1 MKLGATPLYVDMS
14 DGNASRRRR
23 VRSSNQLNCRLFYR
37 SHPRVQYVL
46 FSCTLL
52 IIGFAN
58 CWPRKYSFPVFCNVL
73 RQLLARISGVSSCV
87 VQLKYCALSILP
99 IFYLK
104 ITQPLHNLSS
114 LISPIFSN
122 LLLSMCG
129 LSPPFGLMFFCICC
143 SFLFIPVPDPEL
155 PAPIRFPLST
165 SAFSSLS
172 YHPVTVTEPETV
184 IGKIPSEHKRM
195 TFTHVPRVKF
205 SNNLRFPSPLSCSES
220 ISFRLSVYLSS
231 LRFL

>member
-1 MKLGATPLYVDMS
+1 M
-14 DGNASRRRR
+14 
-23 VRSSNQLNCRLFYR
+23 
-37 SHPRVQYVL
+37 
-46 FSCTLL
+46 
-52 IIGFAN
+52 
-58 CWPRKYSFPVFCNVL
+58 
-73 RQLLARISGVSSCV
+73 
-87 VQLKYCALSILP
+87 
-99 IFYLK
+99 
-104 ITQPLHNLSS
+104 QPLHNLSS
-114 LISPIFSN
+114 LISLIFSN

-231 LRFL
+231 LRFFIVFCLEKVNCCSSKTDFSTVFYIFKHNLLRALSTAVHSFILQSVLKLCNLCQSIFS

>member
-1 MKLGATPLYVDMS
+1 M
-14 DGNASRRRR
+14 
-23 VRSSNQLNCRLFYR
+23 
-37 SHPRVQYVL
+37 
-46 FSCTLL
+46 
-52 IIGFAN
+52 
-58 CWPRKYSFPVFCNVL
+58 
-73 RQLLARISGVSSCV
+73 
-87 VQLKYCALSILP
+87 LS
-99 IFYLK
+99 Y
-104 ITQPLHNLSS
+104 
-114 LISPIFSN
+114 
-122 LLLSMCG
+122 
-129 LSPPFGLMFFCICC
+129 ICC

-220 ISFRLSVYLSS
+220 ISFRFSVYRSS
-231 LRFL
+231 LRFFIVFCLEKVNCCSSKTDFSTVFYIFKHNLLRALSTAVHSFILQSVLKLCNLCQSIFS

>member
-1 MKLGATPLYVDMS
+1 MLRIIHSSYFLSKK
-14 DGNASRRRR
+14 SR
-23 VRSSNQLNCRLFYR
+23 N
-37 SHPRVQYVL
+37 
-46 FSCTLL
+46 
-52 IIGFAN
+52 
-58 CWPRKYSFPVFCNVL
+58 
-73 RQLLARISGVSSCV
+73 
-87 VQLKYCALSILP
+87 LSI
-99 IFYLK
+99 IC
-104 ITQPLHNLSS
+104 PLLSLLS
-114 LISPIFSN
+114 ALICSN
-122 LLLSMCG
+122 LCEVCLS
-129 LSPPFGLMFFCICC
+129 LSGCCFLCICC
-143 SFLFIPVPDPEL
+143 SFLFVPIPDPEL

-231 LRFL
+231 LRFFCSLLFRKSKLLFFQN

>member
-1 MKLGATPLYVDMS
+1 M
-14 DGNASRRRR
+14 
-23 VRSSNQLNCRLFYR
+23 
-37 SHPRVQYVL
+37 
-46 FSCTLL
+46 
-52 IIGFAN
+52 
-58 CWPRKYSFPVFCNVL
+58 
-73 RQLLARISGVSSCV
+73 
-87 VQLKYCALSILP
+87 LS
-99 IFYLK
+99 Y
-104 ITQPLHNLSS
+104 
-114 LISPIFSN
+114 
-122 LLLSMCG
+122 
-129 LSPPFGLMFFCICC
+129 ICC

-172 YHPVTVTEPETV
+172 YLPVTVTEPETV

-231 LRFL
+231 LRFFIVFCLEKVNCCSSKTDFSTVFYIFKHNLLRALSTAVHSFILQSVLKLCNLCQSIFS